1 MTHYMNQIKV
11 EDIHKWISKAFKEI
25 SSKKDL
31 IQKAFQSA
39 GFLHEEQSIQEDSK
53 TFLNVEMEEEI
64 ITECFP
70 LEEDVEEENDQ
81 NNQELVDINYPD
93 KMEEE
98 FSQRQTIFEDVGRYN
113 QVSQQPEVIKT

>member
-1 MTHYMNQIKV
+1 
-11 EDIHKWISKAFKEI
+11 
-25 SSKKDL
+25 
-31 IQKAFQSA
+31 
-39 GFLHEEQSIQEDSK
+39 
-53 TFLNVEMEEEI
+53 MEEEI

-98 FSQRQTIFEDVGRYN
+98 FSQRQTIFEDVGAITKYLN
-113 QVSQQPEVIKT
+113 SLK